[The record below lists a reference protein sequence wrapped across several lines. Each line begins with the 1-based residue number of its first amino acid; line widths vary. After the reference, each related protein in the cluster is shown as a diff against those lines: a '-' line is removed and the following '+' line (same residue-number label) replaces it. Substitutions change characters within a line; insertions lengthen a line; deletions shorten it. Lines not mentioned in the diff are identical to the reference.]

1 MPVGANSF
9 SEAVE
14 MLCDIFQTLR
24 EVLLQ
29 NIGKSAINSSED
41 GGFAPPL
48 SRSVEAMDY
57 LIRAV
62 EKAGYVDK
70 VLYTLDFAAGGFLR
84 SGKQDLPV

>member
-29 NIGKSAINSSED
+29 NIGKSAINSSAD
-41 GGFAPPL
+41 GG
-48 SRSVEAMDY
+48 R
-57 LIRAV
+57 
-62 EKAGYVDK
+62 
-70 VLYTLDFAAGGFLR
+70 
-84 SGKQDLPV
+84 